1 MWSDSAQSSRMASL
15 SENLLDLEK
24 KLLDPTLR
32 RSPEKLAPLLAD
44 EFVEF
49 GSSGRAYNKKQILFA
64 LRKQIPG
71 RLTIEE
77 FRVREIS
84 PAAALVTYRARA
96 ESADH
101 KTEKSSLRSSVWVQR
116 ENGWQMIFHQ
126 GTVVSELK
134 ALSSVGHF

>member
-1 MWSDSAQSSRMASL
+1 
-15 SENLLDLEK
+15 
-24 KLLDPTLR
+24 
-32 RSPEKLAPLLAD
+32 LLAD
-44 EFVEF
+44 DFVEF
-49 GSSGRAYNKKQILFA
+49 GSSGRTYDKKQVLFA

-101 KTEKSSLRSSVWVQR
+101 KTEKSSLRSSLWVRRGSEWQR
-116 ENGWQMIFHQ
+116 IFHQ
-126 GTVVSELK
+126 GTLVSEIK
-134 ALSSVGHF
+134 ALSSAGLF

>member
-15 SENLLDLEK
+15 SENLLNLEK

-32 RSPEKLAPLLAD
+32 RTPEKLAPLLAD

-49 GSSGRAYNKKQILFA
+49 GSSGRTYDKKQILFA

-101 KTEKSSLRSSVWVQR
+101 KTEKSSLRSSLWVR
-116 ENGWQMIFHQ
+116 RGSEWQMIFHQ
-126 GTVVSELK
+126 GTVVSEIK
-134 ALSSVGHF
+134 ALSSAGLF